1 MTAFSDFDGAVA
13 EFMQEFG
20 FTATYL
26 QPDGTSTYDP
36 ATGTNSV
43 NYLRIPVKAVQMDL
57 NLRSN
62 GTTVANNTLIQSGDK
77 QLYIQPPNK
86 TDAILLPL
94 EVNPSSDKVEINGVV
109 WRILTFKEITPSASD
124 QILIELY
131 IRK

>member
-1 MTAFSDFDGAVA
+1 MTSLSDFDGAVA

-26 QPDGTSTYDP
+26 HPDGTSSYDP
-36 ATGTNSV
+36 ATGTNTV
-43 NYLRIPVKAVQMDL
+43 NYLRIPVKAIQMDL

-62 GTTVANNTLIQSGDK
+62 GTTVAPNTLIQSGDK

-86 TDAILLPL
+86 SDALLLPL
-94 EVNPSSDKVEINGVV
+94 KVDPAIDKVDINGVV
-109 WRILTFKEITPSASD
+109 WRILTFKEISPSASD

-131 IRK
+131 IRR